1 METEEGQTLIMDKES
16 SLVLLREIEIT
27 REEKL
32 EQTKQIDQIETEQQM
47 LMIMPKLWLEE

>member
-1 METEEGQTLIMDKES
+1 METEEGQTLIMGKVS